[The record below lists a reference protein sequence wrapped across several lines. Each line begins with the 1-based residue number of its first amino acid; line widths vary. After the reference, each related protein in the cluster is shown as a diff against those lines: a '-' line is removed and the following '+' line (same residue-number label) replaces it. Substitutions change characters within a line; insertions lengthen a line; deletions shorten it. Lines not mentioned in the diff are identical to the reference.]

1 MAETVFWPLSQ
12 EQDFSE
18 IEDLG
23 KNTANNIIFHYR
35 TSSGKKLQPKNFIY
49 IKKKKKISSA
59 THNLIRVSSKQF
71 QENIPTDSRMKE
83 KQILFHRT
91 KKPAQFINSFFRY
104 SRF

>member
-35 TSSGKKLQPKNFIY
+35 TSSGKK
-49 IKKKKKISSA
+49 
-59 THNLIRVSSKQF
+59 
-71 QENIPTDSRMKE
+71 
-83 KQILFHRT
+83 
-91 KKPAQFINSFFRY
+91 
-104 SRF
+104 